1 MTSLAKVV
9 ASSSSRISV
18 TQMRRDAYHA
28 KRNKHGRGEA
38 AKVIRG
44 RGDLSA
50 VGTSRHLVRCSR
62 CPELRVNRTLTDG
75 SELVRPSKLP
85 VH

>member
-1 MTSLAKVV
+1 
-9 ASSSSRISV
+9 
-18 TQMRRDAYHA
+18 MRRDAYHA

-62 CPELRVNRTLTDG
+62 CPELRVNRAEFSITSPIGPALTFVSQRFLCNGTHNIDI
-75 SELVRPSKLP
+75 
-85 VH
+85 